1 MKKLTILAVAF
12 TAIIFAACGGK
23 KSANNAAEADSLKS
37 FEQQQIEASIKMHI
51 DSIASEIGKLKQPA
65 FVREDANGTISLTKE
80 EKQVKPN
87 YLISPSVAEE
97 ATTLAEK
104 YRILSALSVDKKIAS
119 LYEMPTE
126 DYDKTITKLVADIN
140 DPSFKAIE
148 NAQTIFET
156 TQTLYDEME
165 KNGRINYFWLLASA
179 ALVEELYIANQN
191 ADKFLST
198 FDDEAA
204 SNVTFRIILVLDAI
218 NRLAE
223 YDPEIKPIADAVA
236 PLEVLNATTVDEF
249 KKQLAEAKDNIAA
262 ARSALVKKK
271 YSHMTSKHCLTLPN
285 DIETIPQLNEFI
297 DTVAEEIGL
306 DMSLTMSL
314 NLAIEE
320 AVVNVMEYAYPEGE
334 QGNVDIEVSADERWL
349 TFIISDNGIPFD
361 PTTQKDANT
370 TLSAEER
377 PIGGLGIFLVRQ
389 LMDSINYQRKDGKNI
404 LTLSKKMESQ

>member
-1 MKKLTILAVAF
+1 M
-12 TAIIFAACGGK
+12 
-23 KSANNAAEADSLKS
+23 
-37 FEQQQIEASIKMHI
+37 
-51 DSIASEIGKLKQPA
+51 
-65 FVREDANGTISLTKE
+65 
-80 EKQVKPN
+80 
-87 YLISPSVAEE
+87 
-97 ATTLAEK
+97 
-104 YRILSALSVDKKIAS
+104 AS

-165 KNGRINYFWLLASA
+165 KNGRINYFWQLASA

-262 ARSALVKKK
+262 ARSALVK
-271 YSHMTSKHCLTLPN
+271 
-285 DIETIPQLNEFI
+285 
-297 DTVAEEIGL
+297 
-306 DMSLTMSL
+306 
-314 NLAIEE
+314 
-320 AVVNVMEYAYPEGE
+320 
-334 QGNVDIEVSADERWL
+334 
-349 TFIISDNGIPFD
+349 
-361 PTTQKDANT
+361 
-370 TLSAEER
+370 
-377 PIGGLGIFLVRQ
+377 
-389 LMDSINYQRKDGKNI
+389 
-404 LTLSKKMESQ
+404 